1 MGLILGRRARRAG
14 LCGGLLAGAMI
25 AAASTSTQ
33 AAPNGCDRACLY
45 QALDQYLGAVVRHD
59 PSNAPLAKGFRETE
73 NAVDTQPGDGIWKN
87 AVGLGEVQRRYF
99 DPVSGQAAY
108 FGLVG
113 EPGAGPALV
122 GVRIK
127 VVHRKITEAEWFI
140 ARKGMALYSPTGL
153 VAKPP
158 RSDTPLPAADQ
169 LPREQLL
176 KVASSYFEGLT
187 AHDGGMVIA
196 KDSCNRFENGTQT
209 TGLPP
214 RPRPAVAPV
223 PGAPVTSVA
232 PPVGAGVSNCHSAFE
247 RLTKAVEAVVERRFP
262 VVDTQA
268 GVVMGIGIFH
278 PATDMKSRDGSPFPH
293 LMLSEFFA
301 VDQGKIDTVYAAMT
315 YLPQSAPEKTSW

>member
-1 MGLILGRRARRAG
+1 MGRMFRRAA
-14 LCGGLLAGAMI
+14 LAGVMI
-25 AAASTSTQ
+25 TVAAATGAQ
-33 AAPNGCDRACLY
+33 AAAGGCDRACLH

-59 PSNAPLAKGFRETE
+59 PSAAPLAKGFRETE
-73 NAVDTQPGDGIWKN
+73 NAVDTRAGDGIWKT

-122 GVRIK
+122 GVRVK
-127 VVHRKITEAEWFI
+127 VAHRKITEAEWFI
-140 ARKGMALYSPTGL
+140 ARKGMALYSPSGL
-153 VAKPP
+153 IAKPP
-158 RSDTPLPAADQ
+158 RSDAPLPAADR
-169 LPREQLL
+169 LPRAQLL
-176 KVASSYFEGLT
+176 KVASSYFQGLT

-196 KDSCNRFENGTQT
+196 KDTCNRFENGTQT

-214 RPRPAVAPV
+214 RPRPAGA
-223 PGAPVTSVA
+223 PGAVTSVA

-278 PATDMKSRDGSPFPH
+278 PASDMKSRDGSPFPR

-315 YLPQSAPEKTSW
+315 YLPQSAPEKTGW